1 MALELHLEEFKH
13 SQELARSFED
23 DLDFCPSLTAKELS
37 EIILASFMARKD
49 RLEHQNADFFQM
61 QYADMS
67 AATPAPPSKAI
78 AIIDPNS
85 GAALQLP
92 SNSNNN
98 SNNSSTTSAAAA
110 AAAAAAA
117 TAAMAA
123 RINTPTVSMGVSGR
137 YAVTSTPAT
146 AFGTSGVD
154 SYFSYVPMQQPHQ
167 QQQQQQ
173 HQLFSPT
180 FAGHAYPF
188 SPAAATAFSVAAPIR
203 TPTARIPIVDPTSGH
218 VVSLPE
224 TPSSVSSAWHH
235 QSFVSVR

>member
-13 SQELARSFED
+13 SQELARSFDD

-37 EIILASFMARKD
+37 EIILASFLARKD
-49 RLEHQNADFFQM
+49 RIEHQNNDFFQA
-61 QYADMS
+61 QYADMLHS
-67 AATPAPPSKAI
+67 APAPPSKAI
-78 AIIDPNS
+78 AIIDPSS

-92 SNSNNN
+92 SNSGGNT
-98 SNNSSTTSAAAA
+98 SPTATTSAAAA

-123 RINTPTVSMGVSGR
+123 RINTPTVSMGMPSRFG
-137 YAVTSTPAT
+137 VTSAPVT
-146 AFGTSGVD
+146 AFGTGVD
-154 SYFSYVPMQQPHQ
+154 SYFSFVPMQQPQ
-167 QQQQQQ
+167 QPQQ

-188 SPAAATAFSVAAPIR
+188 TPQPQQHAAFGAPLR
-203 TPTARIPIVDPTSGH
+203 TPTARIPIVDPSNGH

-224 TPSSVSSAWHH
+224 TPSATATSSVWHH